1 LKDDGLSYSYR
12 NITLAAIKH
21 DYIMQDH
28 LVLNWRKIAKFLGEN
43 ERRYEIR
50 GYTHDEIK
58 RMLDIADVK
67 YKAIILL
74 LASTGMRR
82 DALVKIELKDM
93 EYLKDHNLY
102 KIKIYKKSKYEQIC
116 FTTPEAADAIKLFL
130 KASMRNGAK
139 YFHNVGDKAIS
150 MALGNLA
157 ARAGIIEKGG
167 LGFGAEHRNQV
178 PAVHGLRKFCI
189 TQMAKAKVDTE
200 IAKLL
205 TGHSIGVR
213 GRYLNYSEDDL
224 LQEYLK
230 ALDLLTINETNR
242 LRKKVDILEEKEDEI
257 KTLKELLESYESQ
270 INQLTD
276 SQKEIRDFMDRHNQE
291 LEHTRKVL
299 FMLEA
304 HAEGKTMRYNEVQ
317 TRKETLNNPEFKE
330 WCKMYEKRLK
340 KQSNQK
346 TNPN

>member
-1 LKDDGLSYSYR
+1 
-12 NITLAAIKH
+12 
-21 DYIMQDH
+21 
-28 LVLNWRKIAKFLGEN
+28 
-43 ERRYEIR
+43 
-50 GYTHDEIK
+50 
-58 RMLDIADVK
+58 
-67 YKAIILL
+67 
-74 LASTGMRR
+74 
-82 DALVKIELKDM
+82 
-93 EYLKDHNLY
+93 
-102 KIKIYKKSKYEQIC
+102 
-116 FTTPEAADAIKLFL
+116 
-130 KASMRNGAK
+130 
-139 YFHNVGDKAIS
+139 
-150 MALGNLA
+150 
-157 ARAGIIEKGG
+157 
-167 LGFGAEHRNQV
+167 
-178 PAVHGLRKFCI
+178 
-189 TQMAKAKVDTE
+189 VDTE
-200 IAKLL
+200 ISKLL